1 MKTLRG
7 YLLFPLLLVSMAAVM
22 FAGIIVDQDASQAIA
37 ESDPSFLIVEKMPE
51 FAAVSDG
58 TTVVMAWTDVDD
70 AEGYR
75 LLFSF
80 ANADLEK
87 NSYEIDVGL
96 DTEFILDLE
105 DQKTLDMFDG
115 NFKTGLPFHVSVEAC
130 DPDGVCRKSNV
141 EYVRIGL
148 GSDVAENIQRAPQ
161 NVTPN
166 KEIPSNVSP
175 QLSLGCSLFV
185 EPARSCILGGTDIF
199 VPVGGTNPFTASGGT
214 DGFTM
219 SSNNP
224 GVVIGGFDSPSQ
236 GLGWITGVSE
246 GSTQINIWDGQGCQS
261 AMSVKVLPANGSYI
275 YMSDMNPPPYPYSYV
290 PAGVQIS
297 LNFRLRYPA
306 ISGRYYKLKYALG
319 MLDGAYSNSNSE
331 ETRRIV
337 LNNTQTVESSL
348 NATSWSKTITLT
360 ATLPYGWDYLLVWYQ
375 YLDSDQTTVLA
386 ESCLAGWL
394 IDNIIIN

>member
-7 YLLFPLLLVSMAAVM
+7 SSLFFLLLVSMVAVM
-22 FAGIIVDQDASQAIA
+22 FSGIIVDQDTGQAIA
-37 ESDPSFLIVEKMPE
+37 QSGPILLIEEKMPE

-58 TTVVMAWTDVDD
+58 TTVVLAWAEVDG

-80 ANADLEK
+80 ANDNLEN

-105 DQKTLDMFDG
+105 DQKTLDMFDE

-130 DPDGVCRKSNV
+130 DLDGVCRQSNV

-148 GSDVAENIQRAPQ
+148 GSDVAEDIQRAPQ

-166 KEIPSNVSP
+166 KEIPSNISP
-175 QLSLGCSLFV
+175 QLSCSLFV
-185 EPARSCILGGTDIF
+185 EPARSCVLGTDIF

-246 GSTQINIWDGQGCQS
+246 GSTQINIWDGQGCRS
-261 AMSVKVLPANGSYI
+261 AMTVKVLPANGSYI
-275 YMSDMNPPPYPYSYV
+275 YMSDVNPPPYPYSRV
-290 PAGVQIS
+290 SAGVAIS
-297 LNFRLRYPA
+297 FSYRLRYPA
-306 ISGRYYKLKYALG
+306 VSGRYYKLKYALG
-319 MLDGAYSNSNSE
+319 MLDGTASNANSE
-331 ETRRIV
+331 EIRRIV
-337 LNNTQTVESSL
+337 HSNTQTLESSV

-360 ATLPYGWDYLLVWYQ
+360 GTLPYGWDYLLIWYQ

-386 ESCLAGWL
+386 ESCRAGWL